1 MLFATIVKYN
11 LPTFY
16 YMGKPLHTCEV
27 PCASHIFT
35 ISKFSKQ
42 LTKVKYSML
51 ILANQI
57 EAVLT
62 STHNLFWIKNQ
73 RTIGPENAHLKPDPG
88 VLSHHEM
95 TLTLNTHAPL
105 LNS

>member
-51 ILANQI
+51 ILAHQI
-57 EAVLT
+57 EVVLT
-62 STHNLFWIKNQ
+62 STHNLFSIKNKNQ
-73 RTIGPENAHLKPDPG
+73 RTNGPVNAHLRPEIYTNKL
-88 VLSHHEM
+88 V
-95 TLTLNTHAPL
+95 
-105 LNS
+105 